1 MALSSVVLQVQR
13 EDGGNFDANAYIDV
27 TFYKRYHQN
36 RGRDVS
42 AQDTNLIKA
51 GIVRATDYLDE
62 RWMFVGEKLQLDD
75 QTTEWPRLNAFDIDD
90 NYIDGIP
97 REIKE
102 ACAEYALLAQTR
114 LELFETPTCDPSG
127 RVVQSR
133 SETVG
138 PLSESVMFTDGAA
151 FELPKYPRADRKIVA
166 RGLVL
171 RKGTL
176 YRG

>member
-1 MALSSVVLQVQR
+1 MGFSVNLQVQ
-13 EDGGNFDANAYIDV
+13 DDVGGNDDANGYIDV

-42 AQDTNLIKA
+42 NQDTNSIKA

-62 RWMFVGEKLQLDD
+62 RWQFVGEKLQLDD
-75 QTTEWPRLNAFDIDD
+75 QSTEWPRLNAYDIDD

-97 REIKE
+97 KEVKE
-102 ACAEYALLAQTR
+102 ATAEYAFLAQSR
-114 LELFETPTCDPSG
+114 IELFESPTRDASG

-138 PLSESVMFTDGAA
+138 PLSESVQFTPGAA
-151 FELPKYPRADRKIVA
+151 FELPKYPRADRKLVA

-171 RKGTL
+171 QRGVL